1 MVGEQLEQ
9 TLAPLK
15 SDDGDTVPR
24 LFVST
29 NPYAGMIPRAIRQL
43 FDRLAPSRVGL
54 PVKMM
59 LATAPSTPIAPS
71 ISDTPGA
78 HGRAASTASSAAGDA
93 SGECELVSVK
103 VAFFEI
109 YNEQVFDLLTDDKRR
124 EDIRICDG
132 TDKKVVVSGLRE
144 VLVTAEDEVYSLLLE
159 GAARRRTAGTQL
171 NENSSRSHS
180 VFQIVVTM
188 KEKDATADG
197 EDIIKVGKLFLV
209 DLAGSENIGRSGAV
223 DKRAAEAGNIN
234 QSLLTLG
241 RVINSLVEKKS
252 YVPYRLV
259 NVIALTVRS
268 QMARFNGVSLGF
280 FDLCVCRDS
289 KLTRI
294 LKDSLGGNTKTS
306 IIATISPSPANYEV
320 RLMFP

>member
-15 SDDGDTVPR
+15 SDGGDTVPR

-59 LATAPSTPIAPS
+59 LATTPSTPIAPS

-78 HGRAASTASSAAGDA
+78 HGRAASTASSAAGDT

-259 NVIALTVRS
+259 NVIAFTIRS
-268 QMARFNGVSLGF
+268 QMAR
-280 FDLCVCRDS
+280 DS
-289 KLTRI
+289 MCFTWL
-294 LKDSLGGNTKTS
+294 LWFMCL
-306 IIATISPSPANYEV
+306 
-320 RLMFP
+320 